1 MPTATGNMTAASAIP
16 TAAELVART
25 RELIPLMRDRTV
37 EDEANRV
44 VNPDTVRRMNEAG
57 LFRVLQPRRWGGYE
71 LGQRAFADVQMALG
85 EGDMSVAWIY
95 GVIALHSMHIGLMD
109 DQAAQDV
116 WGQPRMAVM

>member
-1 MPTATGNMTAASAIP
+1 MPTATGIVTAASAIP
-16 TAAELVART
+16 TTAELVART

-57 LFRVLQPRRWGGYE
+57 LFRVLQPKRWGGYE
-71 LGQRAFADVQMALG
+71 LGQRAFAEVQMALA

-95 GVIALHSMHIGLMD
+95 GVIGLHNLHMGLLD
-109 DQAAQDV
+109 DRAAQDV
-116 WGQPRMAVM
+116 